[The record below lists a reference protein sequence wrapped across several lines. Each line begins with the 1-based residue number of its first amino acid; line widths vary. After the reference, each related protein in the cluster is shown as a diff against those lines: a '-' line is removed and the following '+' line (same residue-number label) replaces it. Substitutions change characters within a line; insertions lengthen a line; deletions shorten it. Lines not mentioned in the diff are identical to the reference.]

1 MPVYFFE
8 SVDGTHLEVGDGLE
22 YPDLRTATHE
32 AARAAIGLM
41 SDAAQA
47 GVIERV
53 TVIIRDHS
61 GIELARTIASVTIDV
76 PGGWKAV

>member
-1 MPVYFFE
+1 
-8 SVDGTHLEVGDGLE
+8 
-22 YPDLRTATHE
+22 
-32 AARAAIGLM
+32 M